1 MKFFFIS
8 FLFFALDTVSKYI
21 VNLKLSIGDKIEI
34 TSFFNIVNYKNTG
47 FIFGIFSQI
56 PYMLYLIINIFL
68 FIIVLYILL
77 KLYFENSRLL
87 LPLSLITGGGIGNLI
102 ERFFYHGVTDFIDIY
117 YKFYHWPAFNFADLF
132 ISSGIIIFILLNVME
147 NRNCSQA

>member
-117 YKFYHWPAFNFADLF
+117 YKSYHWPAFNFADLF
-132 ISSGIIIFILLNVME
+132 ISSGIIIFILLNVTE

>member
-8 FLFFALDTVSKYI
+8 FLFFTLDTVSKYI
-21 VNLKLSIGDKIEI
+21 VNLKLMVGDIVEI
-34 TSFFNIVNYKNTG
+34 TTFFNLVNYKNTG
-47 FIFGIFSQI
+47 FIFGIFSEI
-56 PYMLYLIINIFL
+56 PYMLYLILNIFL
-68 FIIVLYILL
+68 FIIVLYIIL

-87 LPLSLITGGGIGNLI
+87 IPLSLITGGGIGNLV

-117 YKFYHWPAFNFADLF
+117 YKSYHWPAFNFADLF
-132 ISSGIIIFILLNVME
+132 ISSGIIIFILLNVTE

>member
-8 FLFFALDTVSKYI
+8 FLFFTLDTVSKYI
-21 VNLKLSIGDKIEI
+21 VNLKLMVGDIVEI
-34 TSFFNIVNYKNTG
+34 TTFLNLVNYKNTG
-47 FIFGIFSQI
+47 FIFGIFSEI
-56 PYMLYLIINIFL
+56 PYTLYLILNIFL
-68 FIIVLYILL
+68 FIIVLYIIL

-87 LPLSLITGGGIGNLI
+87 IPLSLITGGGIGNLI

-117 YKFYHWPAFNFADLF
+117 YKSYHWPAFNFADLF
-132 ISSGIIIFILLNVME
+132 ISSGIIIFILLNVTE

>member
-1 MKFFFIS
+1 MCIR
-8 FLFFALDTVSKYI
+8 D
-21 VNLKLSIGDKIEI
+21 
-34 TSFFNIVNYKNTG
+34 
-47 FIFGIFSQI
+47 
-56 PYMLYLIINIFL
+56 
-68 FIIVLYILL
+68 
-77 KLYFENSRLL
+77 RL

-132 ISSGIIIFILLNVME
+132 ISSGIIIFILLNVTE

>member
-8 FLFFALDTVSKYI
+8 FLFFTLDTVSKYI
-21 VNLKLSIGDKIEI
+21 VNLKLMVGDIVEI
-34 TSFFNIVNYKNTG
+34 TTFFNLVNYKNTG
-47 FIFGIFSQI
+47 FIFGIFSEI
-56 PYMLYLIINIFL
+56 PYMLYLILNIFL
-68 FIIVLYILL
+68 FIIVLYIIL

-87 LPLSLITGGGIGNLI
+87 IPLSLITGGGIGNLI

-132 ISSGIIIFILLNVME
+132 ISSGIIIFILLNVTE

>member
-8 FLFFALDTVSKYI
+8 FLFFTLDTVSKYI
-21 VNLKLSIGDKIEI
+21 VNLKLMVGDIVEI
-34 TSFFNIVNYKNTG
+34 TTFLNLVNYKNTG
-47 FIFGIFSQI
+47 FIFGIFSEI
-56 PYMLYLIINIFL
+56 PYMLYLILNIFL
-68 FIIVLYILL
+68 FIIVLYIIL

-87 LPLSLITGGGIGNLI
+87 IPLSLITGGGIGNLI

-117 YKFYHWPAFNFADLF
+117 YKSYHWPAFNFADLF
-132 ISSGIIIFILLNVME
+132 ISSGIIIFILLNVAE

>member
-1 MKFFFIS
+1 MKFFFLS
-8 FLFFALDTVSKYI
+8 FLFFALDKVSKYI
-21 VNLKLSIGDKIEI
+21 INLKLLIGDKIEI

-47 FIFGIFSQI
+47 FIFGIFSEI

-68 FIIVLYILL
+68 FIIVMYILL

-87 LPLSLITGGGIGNLI
+87 LPLSLISGGGIGNLI

-117 YKFYHWPAFNFADLF
+117 YKSYHWPAFNFADLF
-132 ISSGIIIFILLNVME
+132 ISSGIIIFVLLNITE

>member
-47 FIFGIFSQI
+47 FIFGIFSEI

-132 ISSGIIIFILLNVME
+132 ISSGIIIFILLNVTE

>member
-8 FLFFALDTVSKYI
+8 FLFFTLDTVSKYI
-21 VNLKLSIGDKIEI
+21 VNLKLMVGDIVEI
-34 TSFFNIVNYKNTG
+34 TTFFNLVNYKNTG
-47 FIFGIFSQI
+47 FIFGIFSEI
-56 PYMLYLIINIFL
+56 PYMLYLILNIFL
-68 FIIVLYILL
+68 FIIVLYIIL

-87 LPLSLITGGGIGNLI
+87 IPLSLITGGGIGNLI

-117 YKFYHWPAFNFADLF
+117 YKSYHWPAFNFADLF
-132 ISSGIIIFILLNVME
+132 ISSGIIIFILLNVTE

>member
-8 FLFFALDTVSKYI
+8 FLFFTLDTVSKYI
-21 VNLKLSIGDKIEI
+21 VNLKLMVGDIVEI
-34 TSFFNIVNYKNTG
+34 TTFLNLVNYKNTG
-47 FIFGIFSQI
+47 FIFGIFSEI
-56 PYMLYLIINIFL
+56 PYMLYLILNIFL
-68 FIIVLYILL
+68 FIIVLYIIL

-87 LPLSLITGGGIGNLI
+87 IPLSLITGGGIGNLI

-117 YKFYHWPAFNFADLF
+117 YKSYHWPAFNFADLF
-132 ISSGIIIFILLNVME
+132 ISSGIIIFILLNVTE

>member
-68 FIIVLYILL
+68 FIIVLYIIL

-87 LPLSLITGGGIGNLI
+87 IPLSLITGGGIGNLI

-117 YKFYHWPAFNFADLF
+117 YKSYHWPAFNFADLF
-132 ISSGIIIFILLNVME
+132 ISSGIIIFILLNVTE

>member
-1 MKFFFIS
+1 MKFFFIT

-47 FIFGIFSQI
+47 FIFGIFSEI

-87 LPLSLITGGGIGNLI
+87 MPLSLITGGGIGNLI

-117 YKFYHWPAFNFADLF
+117 YKFYHWPAFNLADLF
-132 ISSGIIIFILLNVME
+132 ISSGIIIFILLNVTE